1 MQLRKR
7 SSALKRR
14 LWESEGASEV
24 EAKTYEKLE
33 AILGAPNEAPRRLEV
48 DLAPPCAVFRRM
60 FLFSM
65 FFSFS
70 EKELTRI
77 SEVTF
82 DSAGS
87 IVEAYSCF
95 FS

>member
-14 LWESEGASEV
+14 LWESEVASEV

-33 AILGAPNEAPRRLEV
+33 AILGAQNEAPRRLEV

-60 FLFSM
+60 LVFQCFYR
-65 FFSFS
+65 FPK
-70 EKELTRI
+70 KELT
-77 SEVTF
+77 
-82 DSAGS
+82 
-87 IVEAYSCF
+87 
-95 FS
+95 